1 MQKIL
6 LYIKINK
13 FYHIFWE
20 VLDYDHEF
28 KIDNL
33 GYNDLT
39 DVLFDIHEILDGYDY
54 DETDD
59 MVIWLDKLYNQVIN
73 FRDKEP
79 LTLNSILFNICNT
92 KKNGHYEFRRGT
104 KPIYKFA
111 QWLYKKGVI

>member
-1 MQKIL
+1 MQIIL
-6 LYIKINK
+6 KYQINK

-20 VLDYDHEF
+20 VLDYDCEF
-28 KIDNL
+28 KVHNL

-59 MVIWLDKLYNQVIN
+59 IVIWLDKLYDQIIK

-79 LTLNSILFNICNT
+79 LTLNSILFHICNS
-92 KKNGHYEFRRGT
+92 KNGLRKGT
-104 KPIYKFA
+104 QPIYKLA